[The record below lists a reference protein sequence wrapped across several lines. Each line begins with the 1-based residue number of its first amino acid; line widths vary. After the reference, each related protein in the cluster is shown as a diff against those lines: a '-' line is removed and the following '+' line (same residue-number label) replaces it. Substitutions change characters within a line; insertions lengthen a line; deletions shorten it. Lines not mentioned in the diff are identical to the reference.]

1 METAKQPYF
10 LGIDLN
16 ERYAMI
22 SFYQLNM
29 REPETVS
36 MIAGSEIYQIPMVI
50 GKKKNIGQWYIGDE
64 ARKLAKTSDVVCID
78 ELWRRTRNHDKI
90 EIEGAQ

>member
-22 SFYQLNM
+22 SFYQPNM
-29 REPETVS
+29 REPES
-36 MIAGSEIYQIPMVI
+36 IWIP
-50 GKKKNIGQWYIGDE
+50 
-64 ARKLAKTSDVVCID
+64 
-78 ELWRRTRNHDKI
+78 
-90 EIEGAQ
+90 